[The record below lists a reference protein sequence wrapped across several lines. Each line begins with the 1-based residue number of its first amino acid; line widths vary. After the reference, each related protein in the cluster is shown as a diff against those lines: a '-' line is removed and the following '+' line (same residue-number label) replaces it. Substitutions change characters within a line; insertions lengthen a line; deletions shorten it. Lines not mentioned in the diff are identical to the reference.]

1 VAAWFLESVSLACE
15 EKGLER
21 DRRKERI
28 DECLSPVQGIGGVFS
43 RPRCA
48 IQRVKHLLFF
58 QSCDLMNN
66 QVYFRGYGNK
76 GIAFAV
82 PIVLHFS

>member
-1 VAAWFLESVSLACE
+1 MSVSLRCKASVE
-15 EKGLER
+15 FL
-21 DRRKERI
+21 
-28 DECLSPVQGIGGVFS
+28 S

>member
-28 DECLSPVQGIGGVFS
+28 DECLSPVQGIGGVFKS
-43 RPRCA
+43 STLRDPE
-48 IQRVKHLLFF
+48 
-58 QSCDLMNN
+58 
-66 QVYFRGYGNK
+66 G
-76 GIAFAV
+76 
-82 PIVLHFS
+82 